1 MNSDFFL
8 LGTLFVL
15 ILLIVKMSYENS
27 DLNLTLS
34 IDNIISNSKYN
45 KVRGIYNIIINKM
58 QINNNPIVLKD
69 KIKKNV
75 FIIGLAW
82 IFLFTAFQSMA
93 NLQSSLNKDEG
104 LGTAALSTIYITLVV
119 SSMFLPPVLV
129 DRYGAK
135 WTIVLCQF
143 G

>member
-1 MNSDFFL
+1 MNSDFFFL
-8 LGTLFVL
+8 VTLFVL

>member
-58 QINNNPIVLKD
+58 QINRVAVVINN
-69 KIKKNV
+69 
-75 FIIGLAW
+75 
-82 IFLFTAFQSMA
+82 
-93 NLQSSLNKDEG
+93 
-104 LGTAALSTIYITLVV
+104 
-119 SSMFLPPVLV
+119 
-129 DRYGAK
+129 
-135 WTIVLCQF
+135 
-143 G
+143 

>member
-1 MNSDFFL
+1 MTFIAWYI
-8 LGTLFVL
+8 FVL

>member
-1 MNSDFFL
+1 MIN
-8 LGTLFVL
+8 
-15 ILLIVKMSYENS
+15 ILYFKMSYDYS
-27 DLNLTLS
+27 DLKHKLN
-34 IDNIISNSKYN
+34 IENIISNHKYN
-45 KVRGIYNIIINKM
+45 KIRGVYNIIFNKM
-58 QINNNPIVLKD
+58 EINYNPAVLKD

-104 LGTAALSTIYITLVV
+104 LGTSALSTIYITLVV

-143 G
+143 GYVIIRV

>member
-1 MNSDFFL
+1 
-8 LGTLFVL
+8 
-15 ILLIVKMSYENS
+15 
-27 DLNLTLS
+27 
-34 IDNIISNSKYN
+34 
-45 KVRGIYNIIINKM
+45 M